1 MTLRL
6 SHRLLHVRRWWA
18 FRPHGV
24 GREVVPCRRSS
35 APSGDPSLAG
45 PTHSAAPQGCRDRMP
60 KKGFGPAPDRSCGGA
75 PDLRPRS
82 SRASQRPDVLGSRTL
97 DPRTDPRVQSS
108 CSSTD
113 DAQTHVT
120 NHVPTYLHTS
130 RASVLPRM
138 RNPMPP
144 TRVSCAFLG
153 RRPGTVAAYQLPKA
167 TKSYP
172 TDEEA
177 PIVAAQISDLSINFF
192 LRNTSQNLLGEPS
205 GVPYTLPITRRPIS
219 SRICLK

>member
-1 MTLRL
+1 MRL

-18 FRPHGV
+18 FRAHGV

-35 APSGDPSLAG
+35 ASSGDPSLAG
-45 PTHSAAPQGCRDRMP
+45 PTHSAAPQGCRNRKP

-75 PDLRPRS
+75 PTLRPRS

-120 NHVPTYLHTS
+120 NHVPHTF

-153 RRPGTVAAYQLPKA
+153 RRPGTVATYQLPKA
-167 TKSYP
+167 TKSANKAAKLRP
-172 TDEEA
+172 PRVAKSASSPGCILSEA
-177 PIVAAQISDLSINFF
+177 LFTP
-192 LRNTSQNLLGEPS
+192 
-205 GVPYTLPITRRPIS
+205 
-219 SRICLK
+219 